1 MTHVH
6 PPIFSTKYFAD
17 LTQRVR
23 FEAEQKVARA
33 QAEAQALK
41 LQNEQI
47 APRLIQ
53 LRQIEMMREKWNR
66 EFPNVMLGG
75 SGLLPFMDVST
86 FGQEG
91 KHEAPIVMIWSK
103 VAPVPPGK

>member
-1 MTHVH
+1 V
-6 PPIFSTKYFAD
+6 K
-17 LTQRVR
+17 

-47 APRLIQ
+47 APQLIQ
-53 LRQIEMMREKWNR
+53 LRQIEMMRETWDR
-66 EFPNVMLGG
+66 QFPNVMLGG
-75 SGLLPFMDVST
+75 SGLLPFKDVST
-86 FGQEG
+86 FAQEG

-103 VAPVPPGK
+103 VAPGSSWENERVQDSFHERKMVLKS